1 MYETFSIQEACQN
14 FEDILILIFPP
25 FEKLCS
31 FNL

>member
-1 MYETFSIQEACQN
+1 MYETFSIQEARPIL
-14 FEDILILIFPP
+14 EDILIFPP